1 MKLSQRIISTLIV
14 FACLS
19 CSVQASNGLS
29 PEDQLRLA
37 LIKHLA
43 EEPSRLNAEYLRYI
57 FGMPVVKDK
66 QTMTLD
72 REFDWR
78 EARDNQT
85 LCQLVQSVN
94 SKTGEFTSK
103 FTLTLP
109 RETKIDFPAIQ
120 SLFNVKPKKRFTQQ
134 GLPSETYEI
143 GSNTEVVAARSHNS
157 LTVNSVEVAYRG
169 APLPAPSAQD
179 IDDAKKSVRDAA
191 LADRKELNQ
200 TETVPLLV
208 AYLHEYPND
217 VEVRIRLAEVYK
229 ANGSLSEAIGQ
240 YRLALSQVGTNQEL
254 KARCL
259 DGLQQM
265 KVIDG
270 STAPV
275 QLMPAK
281 PDPAWLIPEKKDPL
295 DVGF

>member
-1 MKLSQRIISTLIV
+1 MKFSHRIILTLVVVVV
-14 FACLS
+14 FS
-19 CSVQASNGLS
+19 FPVQASNRLK
-29 PEDQLRLA
+29 PDDQVRLA

-57 FGMPVVKDK
+57 FGMPMVKDK
-66 QTMTLD
+66 QTMVLD

-78 EARDNQT
+78 EARNNQS
-85 LCQLVQSVN
+85 LCQLIQSVN
-94 SKTGEFTSK
+94 NKTGEFTSK
-103 FTLTLP
+103 FTFP
-109 RETKIDFPAIQ
+109 FPQDTKIDSPAIQ

-143 GSNTEVVAARSHNS
+143 GSNTQVVAERSYNA
-157 LTVNSVEVAYRG
+157 LRVNAVEIEYRG

-179 IDDAKKSVRDAA
+179 INDAKQSARDAA

-217 VEVRIRLAEVYK
+217 AEVRIRLAEVYK

-265 KVIDG
+265 KVIDDG
-270 STAPV
+270 AAPV
-275 QLMPAK
+275 QLTPAK
-281 PDPAWLIPEKKDPL
+281 PDPAWLKPGKVDPL

>member
-1 MKLSQRIISTLIV
+1 VKLSHRIILTLVVLVV
-14 FACLS
+14 FS
-19 CSVQASNGLS
+19 CPVQASNRLK
-29 PEDQLRLA
+29 PEDQVRLA
-37 LIKHLA
+37 LVKHLA
-43 EEPSRLNAEYLRYI
+43 EEPNRLNAEYLRYI
-57 FGMPVVKDK
+57 FGMPTVHDI

-78 EARDNQT
+78 EARNNQT
-85 LCQLVQSVN
+85 LCQLNQSMN
-94 SKTGEFTSK
+94 GKTGEFTSK
-103 FTLTLP
+103 FSFALP
-109 RETKIDFPAIQ
+109 QDTKIDFAAIQ

-134 GLPSETYEI
+134 GLPSETFEI
-143 GSNTEVVAARSHNS
+143 GSNTQVVAARSHNS
-157 LTVNSVEVAYRG
+157 LTVNTVEIEYRG
-169 APLPAPSAQD
+169 APLPAPSVQD
-179 IDDAKKSVRDAA
+179 INDAKKSVRDAA

-200 TETVPLLV
+200 TETVPLLI

-229 ANGSLSEAIGQ
+229 ANGSLSQAIGQ

-265 KVIDG
+265 KIIDG
-270 STAPV
+270 GVAPV
-275 QLMPAK
+275 QLTPAK
-281 PDPAWLIPEKKDPL
+281 SNPALLKPEKKDPL